1 MNIFVRRSLKM
12 LPGMLAAIV
21 LIACE
26 KVEPP
31 KVEPVTVKTLS
42 QQSQEIAERLRTQ
55 MAANEAISLRQ
66 SEAAERARFVRLI
79 REKIDRWARLD
90 QQLVG
95 KRAHEL
101 DDIISKLRSIRSELL
116 STSTTLCTEP
126 LRDAT
131 AANMSTV
138 INLLEDFKAKNG
150 VVVANFSDLLGEQ
163 SIKIQFNNSELSSCL

>member
-21 LIACE
+21 LMACE
-26 KVEPP
+26 KVELS

-66 SEAAERARFVRLI
+66 SEAAERERFVRLI

-116 STSTTLCTEP
+116 STSTTSCTEP

-138 INLLEDFKAKNG
+138 INLLEDFKTKNG